1 MISLVAIAR
10 TEYGI
15 KIEMYHMHARK
26 KCFRFSIRS
35 TRGSGWPNSDHE
47 AGRRRG
53 GRMRTAKKSDLG
65 YIAQHIFTYIV
76 NLSVELC
83 YVVAE
88 SHFCYL

>member
-1 MISLVAIAR
+1 MRGKNAFDFPLDLP
-10 TEYGI
+10 G
-15 KIEMYHMHARK
+15 
-26 KCFRFSIRS
+26 
-35 TRGSGWPNSDHE
+35 RGSGRTAITRQ

-53 GRMRTAKKSDLG
+53 GRMRTAKKSELG
-65 YIAQHIFTYIV
+65 YIAQHKFTYIV

>member
-1 MISLVAIAR
+1 MREKSAFDFTLDLP
-10 TEYGI
+10 G
-15 KIEMYHMHARK
+15 
-26 KCFRFSIRS
+26 
-35 TRGSGWPNSDHE
+35 RGSGRTAITRQAGRQ

-65 YIAQHIFTYIV
+65 YIAQHKFTYIV

-83 YVVAE
+83 YVVAA

>member
-1 MISLVAIAR
+1 MRGKNAFDFPLDLP
-10 TEYGI
+10 G
-15 KIEMYHMHARK
+15 
-26 KCFRFSIRS
+26 
-35 TRGSGWPNSDHE
+35 RGSGWPNCDHE

-53 GRMRTAKKSDLG
+53 GRMRTAKKSELG

-88 SHFCYL
+88 SHFCNL